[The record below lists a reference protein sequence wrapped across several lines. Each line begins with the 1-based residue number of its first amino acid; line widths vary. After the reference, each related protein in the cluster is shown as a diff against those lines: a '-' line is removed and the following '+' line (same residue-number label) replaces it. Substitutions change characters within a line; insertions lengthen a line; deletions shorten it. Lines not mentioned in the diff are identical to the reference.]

1 MGIKAHA
8 LFLKGAF
15 MTIHR
20 LTATS
25 EALKV
30 IEMLKNEYGE
40 LIFNQSGGCCDGT
53 APMCYEKKD
62 FHVPSRNIK
71 MGDVG
76 GCEFFIDKD
85 QFEYFR
91 YSQIVLD
98 VKEEKAAFGNSFSLE
113 IDEGYQFIT
122 RSRIFSDEE
131 NRLLAE
137 QEK

>member
-1 MGIKAHA
+1 MS
-8 LFLKGAF
+8 
-15 MTIHR
+15 IHR
-20 LTATS
+20 LIATP

-40 LIFNQSGGCCDGT
+40 LVFNQSGGCCDGT

-62 FHVPSRNIK
+62 FHVPSRNVKI
-71 MGDVG
+71 GEVG
-76 GCEFFIDKD
+76 GFEFFIDPE

-91 YSQIVLD
+91 YSQIILD

-131 NRLLAE
+131 NRQLSE

>member
-1 MGIKAHA
+1 MPIPRV
-8 LFLKGAF
+8 
-15 MTIHR
+15 I
-20 LTATS
+20 ATE

-30 IEMLKNEYGE
+30 IELLKKEYGE
-40 LIFNQSGGCCDGT
+40 ILFNQSGGCCDGT
-53 APMCYEKKD
+53 APMCYQKKD
-62 FHVPSRNIK
+62 FHVPSRNVK
-71 MGDVG
+71 MGEVG
-76 GCEFFIDKD
+76 GCEFFIDPE

-91 YSQIVLD
+91 YSQVILD

-131 NRLLAE
+131 NKQLKE

>member
-1 MGIKAHA
+1 MGCYAHA

-15 MTIHR
+15 MIIHR
-20 LTATS
+20 LTVTS

-40 LIFNQSGGCCDGT
+40 LVFNQSGGCCDGT

-71 MGDVG
+71 IGEVG

>member
-1 MGIKAHA
+1 MEVK
-8 LFLKGAF
+8 
-15 MTIHR
+15 R
-20 LTATS
+20 LIVTP

-30 IEMLKNEYGE
+30 IELLKKEYGA
-40 LIFNQSGGCCDGT
+40 LVFNQSGGCCDGT

-62 FHVPSRNIK
+62 FHVPSRNVK
-71 MGDVG
+71 MGEIA
-76 GCEFFIDKD
+76 GCEFFIDPE

-91 YSQIVLD
+91 YSQIILD

-131 NRLLAE
+131 NKQLKE